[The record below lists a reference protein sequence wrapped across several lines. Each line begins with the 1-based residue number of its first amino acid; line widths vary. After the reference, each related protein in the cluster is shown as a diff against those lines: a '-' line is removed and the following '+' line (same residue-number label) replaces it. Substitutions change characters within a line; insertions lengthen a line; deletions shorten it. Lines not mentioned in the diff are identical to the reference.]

1 MQSLDILDRLLEH
14 DAWTT
19 RQVLALAGRLSDEQL
34 DQDFDIGHRTVRETF
49 QHIIENIET
58 WSRGYPPIPSRDSSG
73 NRSSPSPVLYGPGRV
88 APT

>member
-49 QHIIENIET
+49 IHIIENIE
-58 WSRGYPPIPSRDSSG
+58 
-73 NRSSPSPVLYGPGRV
+73 
-88 APT
+88 